1 MTEAVINEVLAAMD
15 TISRAI
21 YQLPNDQQE
30 PALLMVDQLAFLMGI
45 ISADDLKSLTKGFPA
60 DVFLQAKN
68 PGNSS
73 RD

>member
-1 MTEAVINEVLAAMD
+1 MTEA
-15 TISRAI
+15 
-21 YQLPNDQQE
+21 
-30 PALLMVDQLAFLMGI
+30 ALLMVDQLAFLMGI